1 LVANGI
7 VSATGYSPAQPFQ
20 ISVFAMARETGLT
33 ATKTDVLVHHGSPD
47 APVVDVVETSVPA
60 GTIVDNIA
68 YPSFTSS
75 YLELNTANYTLNVT
89 PAAGSPV
96 VASFSAPLATLAQQG
111 KAITVLAS
119 GFLNPAV
126 NINGP
131 AFGLFVATSAGGP
144 LIPLPPA
151 VQTARVQVIHNSPDL
166 AAATVD
172 VYVNNVLLLDNF
184 AFRQASPFVDAP
196 AGVPI
201 SIQIKPS
208 TSTVATP
215 ALFTATPTLATGSK
229 YIVVADGIVSATG
242 YSPNQPFQ
250 LAIFNQARETGLTPT
265 KTDVLVHHGSPDA
278 PAVDVVETSVPA
290 GTIVDNIA
298 YPSFTAGYLEL
309 NTANYTLNVTAAAG
323 TPVVA
328 SYSAPLATLALQGK
342 ALTVLASGFLNPAV
356 NSNGPS
362 FGLYVALNTGGALI
376 PLPTAVQTARVQVI
390 HNSPDL
396 AATTVDVYLNNTL
409 LLDNFAFRQASP
421 FVDAPAGV
429 PISIQIKPSTS
440 TVATPALFTA
450 TPTLATG
457 SKYIVVADGIVSA
470 TGYSPNQPFQ
480 LAIFNQARETGLT
493 PTKTDV
499 LVHHGSPDAPA
510 VDVIETSVPAGTI
523 VDNIAY
529 PSFTSNY
536 LELNTANYTLNVTPA
551 AGSPVVASYSAPLA
565 TLALQGKALTV
576 LASGFLNPA
585 VNSNGPAFGLFV
597 ALNTGGTLIP
607 LPVNNLANDTFKTK
621 NISFYPNPATSILN
635 VEMENLDKNAKFTVT
650 DFNGRTIM
658 NAKLSENRIDVSAL
672 SNGMYFLNL
681 EIDSKIYTQKF
692 IKN

>member
-1 LVANGI
+1 MKKFIFTNLFLILFGFSNAQTARVQVIHNCPDLAAATVDIYLNGAILLDNFNFRTASPFVTAPAGVPITIQVKGSTSTPASAALYTITPTLMAGSKYILVANGI

-33 ATKTDVLVHHGSPD
+33 ATKTDILVHHGSPD
-47 APVVDVVETSVPA
+47 APTVDVVETSVPA

-68 YPSFTSS
+68 YPSFTAG

-89 PAAGSPV
+89 AAAGTPV
-96 VASFSAPLATLAQQG
+96 VASYSAPLATLVQQG

-119 GFLNPAV
+119 GFLNPA
-126 NINGP
+126 NNSNGP
-131 AFGLFVATSAGGP
+131 AFGLFVATNTGGP
-144 LIPLPPA
+144 LIPLPTA

-278 PAVDVVETSVPA
+278 PSVDVVETSVPA

-328 SYSAPLATLALQGK
+328 SYL
-342 ALTVLASGFLNPAV
+342 FC
-356 NSNGPS
+356 
-362 FGLYVALNTGGALI
+362 
-376 PLPTAVQTARVQVI
+376 TAC
-390 HNSPDL
+390 NFS
-396 AATTVDVYLNNTL
+396 TT
-409 LLDNFAFRQASP
+409 R
-421 FVDAPAGV
+421 
-429 PISIQIKPSTS
+429 K
-440 TVATPALFTA
+440 
-450 TPTLATG
+450 
-457 SKYIVVADGIVSA
+457 
-470 TGYSPNQPFQ
+470 
-480 LAIFNQARETGLT
+480 
-493 PTKTDV
+493 
-499 LVHHGSPDAPA
+499 
-510 VDVIETSVPAGTI
+510 
-523 VDNIAY
+523 
-529 PSFTSNY
+529 SNY
-536 LELNTANYTLNVTPA
+536 C
-551 AGSPVVASYSAPLA
+551 
-565 TLALQGKALTV
+565 
-576 LASGFLNPA
+576 
-585 VNSNGPAFGLFV
+585 FG
-597 ALNTGGTLIP
+597 
-607 LPVNNLANDTFKTK
+607 
-621 NISFYPNPATSILN
+621 
-635 VEMENLDKNAKFTVT
+635 
-650 DFNGRTIM
+650 
-658 NAKLSENRIDVSAL
+658 
-672 SNGMYFLNL
+672 
-681 EIDSKIYTQKF
+681 
-692 IKN
+692 